1 MKNTV
6 FIINKYVAK
15 GNINMQLFFDCNQY
29 LEGEV
34 QNVFFSYENA
44 KELFEEYESFYDP
57 NTVETVVYTLE
68 EYTIENPMSEQEL
81 KAELNDSLEQLI
93 DIDFNPVYKCT
104 VMQSQSNSY
113 KIISEEGKYD
123 YENAI
128 YDIADSI
135 LEQAQSIL
143 LPILLPIL
151 AVTIIFYGFKILTA
165 SDAKSVEE
173 AKRNA
178 IHCII
183 GPIKALIVLAIA
195 LAIFGLIC
203 SIIFYICD

>member
-1 MKNTV
+1 MNKGISTKLKFYSMYTGALMLPAYVFAAGTTGAPTTV
-6 FIINKYVAK
+6 PDPSLSNK
-15 GNINMQLFFDCNQY
+15 L
-29 LEGEV
+29 
-34 QNVFFSYENA
+34 
-44 KELFEEYESFYDP
+44 
-57 NTVETVVYTLE
+57 
-68 EYTIENPMSEQEL
+68 
-81 KAELNDSLEQLI
+81 
-93 DIDFNPVYKCT
+93 
-104 VMQSQSNSY
+104 
-113 KIISEEGKYD
+113 
-123 YENAI
+123 I

-151 AVTIIFYGFKILTA
+151 AVMIIFYGFKILTA

-203 SIIFYICD
+203 SIIFYW